1 MQDLQQAGEDFL
13 FMHTYQP
20 CCLRL
25 GVTCSSRGERTLL
38 CGRLFW
44 SCLMVMNWIVL
55 MLLHPLLSVGLVF
68 FFTVRWKQCRHF
80 WKIKL
85 SSTHF
90 LLIILSF
97 LFFLICFYFFFPLSR
112 NPLSLSLWLSVH
124 GNSILHFLAWTS
136 PRFCY
141 MPLWNLKK
149 K

>member
-1 MQDLQQAGEDFL
+1 MQDLQQAGGDFR

-55 MLLHPLLSVGLVF
+55 MLLHPLLSVGLGF
-68 FFTVRWKQCRHF
+68 FFHRSLKTMQAF
-80 WKIKL
+80 LENKIIIHTFPPDNSQFSL
-85 SSTHF
+85 FLGLF
-90 LLIILSF
+90 LL
-97 LFFLICFYFFFPLSR
+97 FFFPLSR

-124 GNSILHFLAWTS
+124 GNSILHFLA
-136 PRFCY
+136 
-141 MPLWNLKK
+141 
-149 K
+149 